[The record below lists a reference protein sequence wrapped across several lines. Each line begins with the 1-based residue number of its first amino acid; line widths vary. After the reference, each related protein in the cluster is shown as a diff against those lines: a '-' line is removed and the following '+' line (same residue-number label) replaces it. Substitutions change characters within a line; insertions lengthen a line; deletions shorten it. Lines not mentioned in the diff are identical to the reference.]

1 MEFDNIRKGG
11 LTAVSLRENDEL
23 IDVRL
28 TDGTKNILLV
38 TRNGMSIRF
47 NEKDV
52 RPLGRAAQGVKGITL
67 EEDDEVVG
75 MSADIENASVL
86 VVTERGFGKRTEL
99 DEYKV
104 QIRGGKGILTYR
116 VTEKT
121 GKVAGMKLVSEDDDV
136 MMISSDGSII
146 RIKAKDISLLGRATQ
161 GVTLMRMDE
170 GVSVVSVA
178 RIVND
183 DEEEKDDEEKE

>member
-1 MEFDNIRKGG
+1 
-11 LTAVSLRENDEL
+11 
-23 IDVRL
+23 
-28 TDGTKNILLV
+28 
-38 TRNGMSIRF
+38 
-47 NEKDV
+47 
-52 RPLGRAAQGVKGITL
+52 
-67 EEDDEVVG
+67 

-86 VVTERGFGKRTEL
+86 VVTEKGFGKRTEL

-121 GKVAGMKLVSEDDDV
+121 GKLAGMKLVSEDDDV

-146 RIKAKDISLLGRATQ
+146 RIKAKDISILGRATQ
-161 GVTLMRMDE
+161 GVTLMRMDD
-170 GVSVVSVA
+170 GVSVVSIA
-178 RIVND
+178 RIANE